1 MMKYFAL
8 SLFMLFLTACQ
19 NEIETE
25 VETVDTS
32 KQEEQ
37 LVVTENGVFTEYYPD
52 GKNIKFQGQQDD
64 DKKRHGQWIYY
75 SETGEELTITHY
87 DHGVMHGHTIVKYP
101 NGKLHYVGEYDQG
114 KEIGVWMIYDENG
127 NMSEKN
133 YDLINK

>member
-1 MMKYFAL
+1 MKYFAL
-8 SLFMLFLTACQ
+8 ALFMLFLTACQ
-19 NEIETE
+19 NETETE
-25 VETVDTS
+25 VETIDKS

-37 LVVTENGVFTEYYPD
+37 LVVTENGIFTEYYPD
-52 GKNIKFQGQQDD
+52 GKSVKFRGPQDN

-75 SETGEELTITHY
+75 NEAGEELSITHY

-114 KEIGVWMIYDENG
+114 KEVGVWMMYDESG

>member
-19 NEIETE
+19 SETETE

-75 SETGEELTITHY
+75 SVTGDELSITH
-87 DHGVMHGHTIVKYP
+87 
-101 NGKLHYVGEYDQG
+101 
-114 KEIGVWMIYDENG
+114 
-127 NMSEKN
+127 
-133 YDLINK
+133 

>member
-1 MMKYFAL
+1 M
-8 SLFMLFLTACQ
+8 
-19 NEIETE
+19 
-25 VETVDTS
+25 
-32 KQEEQ
+32 
-37 LVVTENGVFTEYYPD
+37 VTENGVFTEYYPD